1 MAFLYSKRT
10 RNNFDPSDTKPFR
23 VSRSKIDLFV
33 ECPRCFYL
41 DQRLGIKRPDTY
53 PLTLN
58 IAVDELLKKEF
69 DLLRETK
76 DPHPIMKKYGIDA
89 VPFKHEDMEMWRDA
103 MRRGIE
109 YLDPRTNLSIRGGV
123 DDVWVRP
130 DGELLIVDYKAKAT
144 RDEITLDSDLGDQ
157 YKRQLEVYQWL
168 FRKNGF
174 KVSNTAYFVFV
185 NGKKDALK
193 FDGKLEFEMSVIP
206 FEGKT
211 DWIEP
216 LILKMKECL
225 VGDVLPTPNS
235 ACSYCAYKK
244 FAAEAAAE
252 NGVMIKS
259 KKHGFGGKSA
269 EEDEK
274 KENIQSNIFGKSF

>member
-1 MAFLYSKRT
+1 MAFLYSRRA
-10 RNNFDPSDTKPFR
+10 RNNFDPGDAKPFR

-69 DLLRETK
+69 DLLRETE
-76 DPHPIMKKYGIDA
+76 DPHPIMKKYDIDA

-130 DGELLIVDYKAKAT
+130 NGELLIVDYKAKAT
-144 RDEITLDSDLGDQ
+144 RDEISLDSDLGDQ

-193 FDGKLEFEMSVIP
+193 FDGKLEFEMSIIP
-206 FEGKT
+206 FEGNT

-225 VGDVLPTPNS
+225 VSDILPLQNS
-235 ACSYCAYKK
+235 TCSYCAYKK
-244 FAAEAAAE
+244 LSAEAAAE
-252 NGVMIKS
+252 NGAMTKS
-259 KKHGFGGKSA
+259 KKRIASGKSI
-269 EEDEK
+269 EEDEN
-274 KENIQSNIFGKSF
+274 KENTQSNIFG

>member
-23 VSRSKIDLFV
+23 LSRSKIDLFV

-69 DLLRETK
+69 DLLRETE
-76 DPHPIMKKYGIDA
+76 DAHPIMKQYGIDA

-109 YLDPRTNLSIRGGV
+109 YLDSRTNLSIRGGV
-123 DDVWVRP
+123 DDVWIRP
-130 DGELLIVDYKAKAT
+130 NGELLIVDYKAKAT
-144 RDEITLDSDLGDQ
+144 RDEISLDGDLGDQ

-174 KVSNTAYFVFV
+174 KVSNTAYFLFV

-193 FDGKLEFEMSVIP
+193 FDGKLEFEMSIIP
-206 FEGKT
+206 FEGNP

-216 LILKMKECL
+216 ILLKLKECL
-225 VGDVLPTPNS
+225 LGALPVPNS
-235 ACSYCAYKK
+235 TCAYCAYKK
-244 FAAEAAAE
+244 LAAEVAVESAVESGRVA
-252 NGVMIKS
+252 KS
-259 KKHGFGGKSA
+259 KKSA
-269 EEDEK
+269 PVVK
-274 KENIQSNIFGKSF
+274 NIQKNETKESPQANIFG